1 MEETCEYLSVLNP
14 EQLEA
19 VCHTGSPL
27 LILAG
32 AGSGKTRVITTK
44 IAWLIAEQE
53 VRPESILAV
62 TFTNKAAREMAGR
75 ARTLDER
82 TARSV
87 IRTFHSFGAWMLRR
101 YAEWAELS
109 PNFTIYDDDDSV
121 TLLMKA
127 LPQLNKQEAQRFMR
141 KISRAKDYCLLPDSP
156 QLVMIDPAPE
166 FATIYR
172 TYQQRLRETGNADF
186 GDLIMLPVKLL
197 QEHSAIAQQLHR
209 RFKVILVDE
218 YQDSND
224 AQFRLLRELTGKD
237 TYVCVVGD
245 DDQSIYRFRGA
256 EVQNILTFDRQFPHT
271 KIIRLVRNYRSYEPI
286 LRVAGSIVSRNE
298 GRLGKTLIAARGS
311 GGQKPCLYYLPSQD
325 AEAELCVRLIK
336 KAVRAGGAYSDWAI
350 LYRTNAQ
357 SLNFETAFLHEKI
370 PHKVVGTLKFYEREE
385 IKDALAL
392 LALIANGRDEI
403 AFRRMVNKPTRGI
416 GETTQ
421 NKLVAYARAV
431 FAGSPAATGI
441 TASAALSA
449 SADLLGAEGAN
460 ARQEPTQ
467 LQDTAARQPE
477 LSHPQNTSAQPPQPE
492 LAQLQDATAQPLR
505 RLQQLDYITALLEA
519 GEKLSISKKAGTA
532 LREFLNTLYALRS
545 LLAEYSAAD
554 DTSSARGTDSEAMNA
569 PVFSNNTARTNTDTD
584 SNLDDTTGTDAD
596 GINGAVLTD
605 TAATTAGITDAAAT
619 AATTDLSALSA
630 KLLPGQGLAA
640 FVLTVIEQSGLGIF
654 HRNQDEVMG
663 TQKTANLQELANTA
677 SLYPCSTAGLT
688 SFLEHIE
695 LDRSLAETDAGA
707 DAVQLI
713 TIHNTKG
720 LEFRNVII
728 TGLENGIF
736 PRNDTIGEDMEEE
749 RRLMYVACTRAQ
761 DSLYITSCAARRMYG
776 KLSFMEPSRFL
787 AEIDEGLVD
796 VAGQPVAGFAAPAD
810 EEAALWK
817 CGQRLFHDDYG
828 YGYIVQSRQSG
839 GELVI
844 TVQFETGAQKR
855 FFPEYQRGQLLRVD

>member
-1 MEETCEYLSVLNP
+1 MEETCGYLSVLNP

-44 IAWLIAEQE
+44 IAWLIAEQD

-62 TFTNKAAREMAGR
+62 TFTNKAAREMAER
-75 ARTLDER
+75 ARALDER
-82 TARSV
+82 AGRSS

-101 YAEWAELS
+101 YAEWAGLS

-127 LPQLNKQEAQRFMR
+127 LPQLNKQEAQRFIR

-156 QLVMIDPAPE
+156 QLTMIDPAPE
-166 FATIYR
+166 FAVIYR
-172 TYQQRLRETGNADF
+172 AYQQRLRETGNADF
-186 GDLIMLPVKLL
+186 GDLIMLPVQLL
-197 QEHSAIAQQLHR
+197 QGHTAIAQQLHR

-218 YQDSND
+218 YQDSNS
-224 AQFRLLRELTGKD
+224 AQFQLLRELTGED

-286 LRVAGSIVSRNE
+286 LRVADSVVSRNE
-298 GRLGKTLIAARGS
+298 GRLGKTLIAARGT

-325 AEAELCVRLIK
+325 AEAELCVQLIK
-336 KAVRAGGAYSDWAI
+336 KAVRAGGSYSDWAI

-357 SLNFETAFLHEKI
+357 SLNFETTFLHEKI

-403 AFRRMVNKPTRGI
+403 AFRRMVNKPARGI

-421 NKLVAYARAV
+421 NKLIAYARAA
-431 FAGSPAATGI
+431 FASLSANTDSSENAGEAAEAGSSEQDSRSAQQEFTQLQEPTALPLRQQTEDTPQQQPQQGADYI
-441 TASAALSA
+441 TV
-449 SADLLGAEGAN
+449 LLGAGA
-460 ARQEPTQ
+460 
-467 LQDTAARQPE
+467 
-477 LSHPQNTSAQPPQPE
+477 
-492 LAQLQDATAQPLR
+492 
-505 RLQQLDYITALLEA
+505 
-519 GEKLSISKKAGTA
+519 KLPIPKKAGTA
-532 LREFLNTLYALRS
+532 LQEFLNTLHSLRS
-545 LLAEYSAAD
+545 LLAEYDSANTAGAAAFDTAVEADAQAD
-554 DTSSARGTDSEAMNA
+554 DLWSDAPIGSTIDTGASEQ
-569 PVFSNNTARTNTDTD
+569 
-584 SNLDDTTGTDAD
+584 
-596 GINGAVLTD
+596 AVTQ
-605 TAATTAGITDAAAT
+605 
-619 AATTDLSALSA
+619 
-630 KLLPGQGLAA
+630 KHGQQGERLAA
-640 FVLTVIEQSGLGIF
+640 FVLAVIEQTGLGVF

-677 SLYPCSTAGLT
+677 SLYPCSAAGLT

-713 TIHNTKG
+713 TMHNTKG

-736 PRNDTIGEDMEEE
+736 PRNDESAEDMEEE

-761 DSLYITSCAARRMYG
+761 DALYMTSCAARRMYG
-776 KLSFMEPSRFL
+776 KLSYMEPSRFL
-787 AEIDEGLVD
+787 AEIDSGLVD
-796 VAGQPVAGFAAPAD
+796 VIEQSIASFASPAD

-828 YGYIVQSRQSG
+828 YGYVVQSRQSG
-839 GELVI
+839 SELVI
-844 TVQFETGAQKR
+844 TVQFENGSQKR
-855 FFPEYQRGQLLRVD
+855 FFPAYQKSQLFRVD

>member
-1 MEETCEYLSVLNP
+1 MGNYLSVLNP

-44 IAWLIAEQE
+44 IAWLIAEQG

-62 TFTNKAAREMAGR
+62 TFTNKAAREMAER
-75 ARTLDER
+75 ARALDER
-82 TARSV
+82 AGRSS

-101 YAEWAELS
+101 YAEWAGLS

-127 LPQLNKQEAQRFMR
+127 LPQLNKQEAQRFIR

-156 QLVMIDPAPE
+156 QLTMIDPAPE
-166 FATIYR
+166 FAIIYR
-172 TYQQRLRETGNADF
+172 AYQQRLRETGNADF
-186 GDLIMLPVKLL
+186 GDLIMLPVQLL
-197 QEHSAIAQQLHR
+197 QGHTAIAQQLHR

-218 YQDSND
+218 YQDSNS
-224 AQFRLLRELTGKD
+224 AQFQLLRELTGED

-286 LRVAGSIVSRNE
+286 LRVADSVVSRNE
-298 GRLGKTLIAARGS
+298 GRLGKTLIAARGT

-325 AEAELCVRLIK
+325 AEAELCVQLIK
-336 KAVRAGGAYSDWAI
+336 KAVRAGGSYSDWAI

-357 SLNFETAFLHEKI
+357 SLNFETTFLHEKI

-403 AFRRMVNKPTRGI
+403 AFRRMVNKPARGI

-421 NKLVAYARAV
+421 NKLVAYARAA
-431 FAGSPAATGI
+431 FAHLSAYTGSSENAGEAAEAGSSEQDSR
-441 TASAALSA
+441 SAQQEFTQL
-449 SADLLGAEGAN
+449 
-460 ARQEPTQ
+460 QEPTA
-467 LQDTAARQPE
+467 L
-477 LSHPQNTSAQPPQPE
+477 
-492 LAQLQDATAQPLR
+492 PLR
-505 RLQQLDYITALLEA
+505 QQTEDTPQQQPQQGADYITVLFGA
-519 GEKLSISKKAGTA
+519 GAKLPIPKKAGTA
-532 LREFLNTLYALRS
+532 LQEFLNTLYSLRS
-545 LLAEYSAAD
+545 LLAEYDSAN
-554 DTSSARGTDSEAMNA
+554 TTDAA
-569 PVFSNNTARTNTDTD
+569 PV
-584 SNLDDTTGTDAD
+584 
-596 GINGAVLTD
+596 D
-605 TAATTAGITDAAAT
+605 TAADIDAQADTVQSDAPIGST
-619 AATTDLSALSA
+619 IDIDASEQAVTQ
-630 KLLPGQGLAA
+630 KHGQQGERLAA
-640 FVLTVIEQSGLGIF
+640 FVLAVIEQTGLGVF

-677 SLYPCSTAGLT
+677 SLYPCSAAGLT

-713 TIHNTKG
+713 TMHNTKG

-736 PRNDTIGEDMEEE
+736 PRNDESAEDMEEE

-761 DSLYITSCAARRMYG
+761 DALYMTSCAARRMYG
-776 KLSFMEPSRFL
+776 KLSYMEPSRFL
-787 AEIDEGLVD
+787 AEIDSGLVD
-796 VAGQPVAGFAAPAD
+796 VIGQSIASFASPAD
-810 EEAALWK
+810 EEASLWK

-828 YGYIVQSRQSG
+828 YGYVVQSRQSG

-844 TVQFETGAQKR
+844 TVQFENGSQKR
-855 FFPEYQRGQLLRVD
+855 FFPEYQKSQLFRVD

>member
-1 MEETCEYLSVLNP
+1 MEETCGYLSVLNP

-44 IAWLIAEQE
+44 IAWLIAEQD

-62 TFTNKAAREMAGR
+62 TFTNKAAREMAER
-75 ARTLDER
+75 ARALDER
-82 TARSV
+82 AGRSS

-101 YAEWAELS
+101 YAEWAGLS

-127 LPQLNKQEAQRFMR
+127 LPQLNKQEAQRFIR

-156 QLVMIDPAPE
+156 QLTMIDPAPE
-166 FATIYR
+166 FAVIYR
-172 TYQQRLRETGNADF
+172 AYQQRLRETGNADF
-186 GDLIMLPVKLL
+186 GDLIMLPVQLL
-197 QEHSAIAQQLHR
+197 QGHTAIAQQLHR

-218 YQDSND
+218 YQDSNS
-224 AQFRLLRELTGKD
+224 AQFQLLRELTGED

-286 LRVAGSIVSRNE
+286 LRVADSVVSRNE
-298 GRLGKTLIAARGS
+298 GRLGKTLIAARGT

-325 AEAELCVRLIK
+325 AEAELCVQLIK

-357 SLNFETAFLHEKI
+357 SLNFETTFLHEKI

-403 AFRRMVNKPTRGI
+403 AFRRMVNKPARGI

-421 NKLVAYARAV
+421 NKLIAYARAA
-431 FAGSPAATGI
+431 FASLSANTDSSENAGEAAEAGSSAFDTSSEQDSRSAQQEFTQLQEPTALPLRQQTEDTPQQQPQQGADYI
-441 TASAALSA
+441 TV
-449 SADLLGAEGAN
+449 LLGAGA
-460 ARQEPTQ
+460 
-467 LQDTAARQPE
+467 
-477 LSHPQNTSAQPPQPE
+477 
-492 LAQLQDATAQPLR
+492 
-505 RLQQLDYITALLEA
+505 
-519 GEKLSISKKAGTA
+519 KLPIPKKAGTA
-532 LREFLNTLYALRS
+532 LQEFLNTLYSLRS
-545 LLAEYSAAD
+545 LLAEYDSANTAGAAAFDTAVEADAQAD
-554 DTSSARGTDSEAMNA
+554 DLWSDAPIGSTIDTGASEQ
-569 PVFSNNTARTNTDTD
+569 
-584 SNLDDTTGTDAD
+584 
-596 GINGAVLTD
+596 AVTQ
-605 TAATTAGITDAAAT
+605 
-619 AATTDLSALSA
+619 
-630 KLLPGQGLAA
+630 KHGQQGERLAA
-640 FVLTVIEQSGLGIF
+640 FVLAVIEQTGLGVF

-677 SLYPCSTAGLT
+677 SLYPCSAAGLT

-713 TIHNTKG
+713 TMHNTKG

-736 PRNDTIGEDMEEE
+736 PRNDESAEDMEEE

-761 DSLYITSCAARRMYG
+761 NALYMTSCAARRMYG
-776 KLSFMEPSRFL
+776 KLSYMEPSRFL
-787 AEIDEGLVD
+787 AEIDSGLVD
-796 VAGQPVAGFAAPAD
+796 VIGQSIASFASPAD

-828 YGYIVQSRQSG
+828 YGYVVQSRQSG

-844 TVQFETGAQKR
+844 TVQFENGSQKR
-855 FFPEYQRGQLLRVD
+855 FFPVYQKSQLFRVD

>member
-1 MEETCEYLSVLNP
+1 MKETRTYLSVLNP

-44 IAWLIAEQE
+44 IAWLIAEQG

-62 TFTNKAAREMAGR
+62 TFTNKAAREMAER
-75 ARTLDER
+75 AQALDER
-82 TARSV
+82 AGRSS

-101 YAEWAELS
+101 YAEWAGLS

-141 KISRAKDYCLLPDSP
+141 KISRAKDYCLLPDNP
-156 QLVMIDPAPE
+156 QLAAIDPAPE
-166 FATIYR
+166 FAVIYR

-186 GDLIMLPVKLL
+186 GDLIMLPVQLL
-197 QEHSAIAQQLHR
+197 QEHTAITQQLHR

-218 YQDSND
+218 YQDSNS
-224 AQFRLLRELTGKD
+224 AQFQLLRELTGED

-286 LRVAGSIVSRNE
+286 LRVADSVVSRNE
-298 GRLGKTLIAARGS
+298 GRLGKTLIAARGT

-325 AEAELCVRLIK
+325 AEAELCVQLIK
-336 KAVRAGGAYSDWAI
+336 KAVRAGGSYSDWAI

-357 SLNFETAFLHEKI
+357 SLNFETIFLHEKI

-403 AFRRMVNKPTRGI
+403 AFRRMVNKPARGI

-421 NKLVAYARAV
+421 NKLVAYARAA
-431 FAGSPAATGI
+431 FASLSAEAGS
-441 TASAALSA
+441 SAFDTSPEQDSRSAQQEFTQLQEPTALSLRQQTKDTPQQG
-449 SADLLGAEGAN
+449 ADYITVLLGAGA
-460 ARQEPTQ
+460 
-467 LQDTAARQPE
+467 
-477 LSHPQNTSAQPPQPE
+477 
-492 LAQLQDATAQPLR
+492 
-505 RLQQLDYITALLEA
+505 
-519 GEKLSISKKAGTA
+519 KLSISKKAGTA
-532 LREFLNTLYALRS
+532 LQEFLNTLYSLRS
-545 LLAEYSAAD
+545 LLAEYDSA
-554 DTSSARGTDSEAMNA
+554 
-569 PVFSNNTARTNTDTD
+569 NTDTVF
-584 SNLDDTTGTDAD
+584 DTAD
-596 GINGAVLTD
+596 TISAAAVD
-605 TAATTAGITDAAAT
+605 TAADINAQANALRADASTGSTIDTGASEQAVT
-619 AATTDLSALSA
+619 Q
-630 KLLPGQGLAA
+630 KHGQQGERLAA
-640 FVLTVIEQSGLGIF
+640 FVLAVIEQTGLGVF

-677 SLYPCSTAGLT
+677 SLYPCSAAGLT

-713 TIHNTKG
+713 TMHNTKG

-736 PRNDTIGEDMEEE
+736 PRNDESAEDMEEE

-761 DSLYITSCAARRMYG
+761 DALYMTSCSARRMYG
-776 KLSFMEPSRFL
+776 KLSYMEPSRFL
-787 AEIDEGLVD
+787 AEIDEDLID
-796 VAGQPVAGFAAPAD
+796 VAGQPVGGFAAPVD

-828 YGYIVQSRQSG
+828 YGYVVQSRQSG
-839 GELVI
+839 SELVI
-844 TVQFETGAQKR
+844 TVQFESGSQKR
-855 FFPEYQRGQLLRVD
+855 FFPEYQKSQLFRVD

>member
-1 MEETCEYLSVLNP
+1 MGNYLSVLNP

-44 IAWLIAEQE
+44 IAWLIAEQD

-62 TFTNKAAREMAGR
+62 TFTNKAAREMAER
-75 ARTLDER
+75 ARALDER
-82 TARSV
+82 AGRSS

-101 YAEWAELS
+101 YAEWAGLS

-127 LPQLNKQEAQRFMR
+127 LPQLNKQEAQRFIR

-156 QLVMIDPAPE
+156 QLTMIDPAPE
-166 FATIYR
+166 FAVIYR
-172 TYQQRLRETGNADF
+172 AYQQRLRETGNADF
-186 GDLIMLPVKLL
+186 GDLIMLPVQLL
-197 QEHSAIAQQLHR
+197 QEHTAIAQQLHR

-218 YQDSND
+218 YQDSNS
-224 AQFRLLRELTGKD
+224 AQFQLLRELTGED

-286 LRVAGSIVSRNE
+286 LRVADSVVSRNE
-298 GRLGKTLIAARGS
+298 GRLGKTLIAARGT

-325 AEAELCVRLIK
+325 AEAELCVQLIK

-357 SLNFETAFLHEKI
+357 SLNFETTFLHEKI

-403 AFRRMVNKPTRGI
+403 AFRRMVNKPARGI

-421 NKLVAYARAV
+421 NKLVAYARAA
-431 FAGSPAATGI
+431 FASLSAHIDSPANAGEAAEAGTSTFGSSPEQYSR
-441 TASAALSA
+441 SAQ
-449 SADLLGAEGAN
+449 
-460 ARQEPTQ
+460 QEFTQ
-467 LQDTAARQPE
+467 LQHNSVHSQQPE
-477 LSHPQNTSAQPPQPE
+477 LS
-492 LAQLQDATAQPLR
+492 QLQEPAALP
-505 RLQQLDYITALLEA
+505 LQQQSEDTPQQQPQQGADYITVLLGA
-519 GEKLSISKKAGTA
+519 GAKLPISKKAGTA
-532 LREFLNTLYALRS
+532 LQEFLNTLHSLRS
-545 LLAEYSAAD
+545 LLAEYDSA
-554 DTSSARGTDSEAMNA
+554 
-569 PVFSNNTARTNTDTD
+569 NTDTVF
-584 SNLDDTTGTDAD
+584 DTAD
-596 GINGAVLTD
+596 TISAASVD
-605 TAATTAGITDAAAT
+605 TAADINAQANALRADASTGSTIDTGAAEQAVT
-619 AATTDLSALSA
+619 Q
-630 KLLPGQGLAA
+630 KHGQQGERLAA
-640 FVLTVIEQSGLGIF
+640 FVLAVIEQTGLGVF

-677 SLYPCSTAGLT
+677 SLYPCSAAGLT

-713 TIHNTKG
+713 TMHNTKG

-736 PRNDTIGEDMEEE
+736 PRNDESAEDMEEE

-761 DSLYITSCAARRMYG
+761 DALYMTSCAARRMYG
-776 KLSFMEPSRFL
+776 KLSYMEPSRFL
-787 AEIDEGLVD
+787 AEIDSGLVD
-796 VAGQPVAGFAAPAD
+796 VIGQSIASFASPAD
-810 EEAALWK
+810 EEASLWK

-828 YGYIVQSRQSG
+828 YGYVVQSRQSG

-844 TVQFETGAQKR
+844 TVQFENGSQKR
-855 FFPEYQRGQLLRVD
+855 FFPVYQKSQLFRVD

>member
-1 MEETCEYLSVLNP
+1 MEETCGYLSVLNP

-44 IAWLIAEQE
+44 IAWLIAEQD

-62 TFTNKAAREMAGR
+62 TFTNKAAREMAER
-75 ARTLDER
+75 ARALDER
-82 TARSV
+82 AGRSS

-101 YAEWAELS
+101 YAKWAGLS

-127 LPQLNKQEAQRFMR
+127 LPQLNKQEAQRFIR
-141 KISRAKDYCLLPDSP
+141 KISRAKDYCLLPDNP
-156 QLVMIDPAPE
+156 QLTMIDPAPE
-166 FATIYR
+166 FAVIYR
-172 TYQQRLRETGNADF
+172 AYQQRLRETGNADF
-186 GDLIMLPVKLL
+186 GDLIMLPVQLL
-197 QEHSAIAQQLHR
+197 QEHTAIAQQLHR

-218 YQDSND
+218 YQDSNS
-224 AQFRLLRELTGKD
+224 AQFQLLRELTGED

-271 KIIRLVRNYRSYEPI
+271 KIIRLVRNYRSYKPI
-286 LRVAGSIVSRNE
+286 LRVADSVVSRNE
-298 GRLGKTLIAARGS
+298 GRLGKTLIAARGT

-325 AEAELCVRLIK
+325 AEAELCVQLIK
-336 KAVRAGGAYSDWAI
+336 KAVRAGGSYSDWAI

-357 SLNFETAFLHEKI
+357 SLNFETTFLHEKI

-403 AFRRMVNKPTRGI
+403 AFRRMVNKPARGI

-421 NKLVAYARAV
+421 NKLVAYARAA
-431 FAGSPAATGI
+431 FASLSAEAGS
-441 TASAALSA
+441 SAFDTSPEQDSRSA
-449 SADLLGAEGAN
+449 QQEFTQL
-460 ARQEPTQ
+460 QEPTA
-467 LQDTAARQPE
+467 L
-477 LSHPQNTSAQPPQPE
+477 
-492 LAQLQDATAQPLR
+492 PLR
-505 RLQQLDYITALLEA
+505 QQTEDTPQQQPQQGADYITVLLDA
-519 GEKLSISKKAGTA
+519 GAKLPISKKAGTA
-532 LREFLNTLYALRS
+532 LQEFLNTLHSLRS
-545 LLAEYSAAD
+545 LLAEYDSA
-554 DTSSARGTDSEAMNA
+554 N
-569 PVFSNNTARTNTDTD
+569 
-584 SNLDDTTGTDAD
+584 TTGTA
-596 GINGAVLTD
+596 AVD
-605 TAATTAGITDAAAT
+605 TAADIDAQADTVQSDTPIGSTIDTGASAQAVTQKHGQQGERLAT
-619 AATTDLSALSA
+619 
-630 KLLPGQGLAA
+630 
-640 FVLTVIEQSGLGIF
+640 FVLAVIEQTGLGVF

-677 SLYPCSTAGLT
+677 SLYPCSAAGLT

-713 TIHNTKG
+713 TMHNTKG

-736 PRNDTIGEDMEEE
+736 PRNDESAEDMEEE

-761 DSLYITSCAARRMYG
+761 DALYMTSCAARRMYG
-776 KLSFMEPSRFL
+776 KLSYMEPSRFL
-787 AEIDEGLVD
+787 TEIDSGLVD
-796 VAGQPVAGFAAPAD
+796 VIGQSIASFASPAD

-828 YGYIVQSRQSG
+828 YGYVVQSRQSG

-844 TVQFETGAQKR
+844 TVQFENGSQKR
-855 FFPEYQRGQLLRVD
+855 FFPVYQKSQLFRVD

>member
-1 MEETCEYLSVLNP
+1 MKETRTYLSVLNP

-44 IAWLIAEQE
+44 IAWLIAEQG

-62 TFTNKAAREMAGR
+62 TFTNKAAREMAER
-75 ARTLDER
+75 AQALDER
-82 TARSV
+82 AGRSS

-101 YAEWAELS
+101 YAEWAGLS

-141 KISRAKDYCLLPDSP
+141 KISRAKDYCLLPDNP
-156 QLVMIDPAPE
+156 QLAAIDPAPE
-166 FATIYR
+166 FAVIYR

-186 GDLIMLPVKLL
+186 GDLIMLPVQLL
-197 QEHSAIAQQLHR
+197 QEHTAITQQLHR

-218 YQDSND
+218 YQDSNS
-224 AQFRLLRELTGKD
+224 AQFQLLRELTGED

-286 LRVAGSIVSRNE
+286 LQVAGSIVSRNE
-298 GRLGKTLIAARGS
+298 GRLGKTLIAARGT

-325 AEAELCVRLIK
+325 AEAELCVQLIK
-336 KAVRAGGAYSDWAI
+336 KAVQEGGSYSDWAI

-357 SLNFETAFLHEKI
+357 SLNFETIFLHEKI

-403 AFRRMVNKPTRGI
+403 AFRRMVNKPARGI

-421 NKLVAYARAV
+421 NKLVAYARSV
-431 FAGSPAATGI
+431 FAS
-441 TASAALSA
+441 LSA
-449 SADLLGAEGAN
+449 KAGSSAFDSSPEQDSRSAQQEFTQLQEPTALPLRQQTKDTPQQGADYITVLLGAGA
-460 ARQEPTQ
+460 
-467 LQDTAARQPE
+467 
-477 LSHPQNTSAQPPQPE
+477 
-492 LAQLQDATAQPLR
+492 
-505 RLQQLDYITALLEA
+505 
-519 GEKLSISKKAGTA
+519 KLSISKKAGTA
-532 LREFLNTLYALRS
+532 LQEFLNTLYSLRS
-545 LLAEYSAAD
+545 LLAEYDSA
-554 DTSSARGTDSEAMNA
+554 
-569 PVFSNNTARTNTDTD
+569 NTDT
-584 SNLDDTTGTDAD
+584 
-596 GINGAVLTD
+596 VFD
-605 TAATTAGITDAAAT
+605 TADTISAAAFDT
-619 AATTDLSALSA
+619 AVEADAQADSLRSDVSTGSTRGSGVPEQAVTQ
-630 KLLPGQGLAA
+630 KHGQQGERLAA
-640 FVLTVIEQSGLGIF
+640 FVLAVIEQTGLGVF

-677 SLYPCSTAGLT
+677 SLYPCSAAGLT

-695 LDRSLAETDAGA
+695 LDRSLAKTDAGA

-713 TIHNTKG
+713 TMHNTKG

-736 PRNDTIGEDMEEE
+736 PRNDESAEDMEEE

-761 DSLYITSCAARRMYG
+761 DALYMTSCSARRMYG
-776 KLSFMEPSRFL
+776 KLSYMEPSCFL
-787 AEIDEGLVD
+787 AEIDEDLID
-796 VAGQPVAGFAAPAD
+796 VAGQPVGGFAAPVD

-828 YGYIVQSRQSG
+828 YGYVVQSRQSG
-839 GELVI
+839 SELVI
-844 TVQFETGAQKR
+844 TVQFESGSQKR
-855 FFPEYQRGQLLRVD
+855 FFPEYQKSQLFRVD

>member
-1 MEETCEYLSVLNP
+1 MGNYLSILNP

-44 IAWLIAEQE
+44 IAWLIAEQD

-62 TFTNKAAREMAGR
+62 TFTNKAAREMAER
-75 ARTLDER
+75 ARALDER
-82 TARSV
+82 AGRSS

-101 YAEWAELS
+101 YAEWAGLP

-127 LPQLNKQEAQRFMR
+127 LPQLNKQEAQRFIR

-156 QLVMIDPAPE
+156 QLTMIDPAPE
-166 FATIYR
+166 FAVIYR
-172 TYQQRLRETGNADF
+172 AYQQRLRETGNADF
-186 GDLIMLPVKLL
+186 GDLIMLPVQLL
-197 QEHSAIAQQLHR
+197 QGHTAIAQQLHR

-218 YQDSND
+218 YQDSNS
-224 AQFRLLRELTGKD
+224 AQFQLLRELTGED

-286 LRVAGSIVSRNE
+286 LRVADSVVSRNE
-298 GRLGKTLIAARGS
+298 GRLGKTLIAARGT

-325 AEAELCVRLIK
+325 AEAELCVQLIK
-336 KAVRAGGAYSDWAI
+336 KAVRAGGSYSDWAI

-357 SLNFETAFLHEKI
+357 SLNFETTFLHEKI

-403 AFRRMVNKPTRGI
+403 AFRRMVNKPARGI
-416 GETTQ
+416 GDTTQ
-421 NKLVAYARAV
+421 NKLIAYARAA
-431 FAGSPAATGI
+431 FASLSANTDSSENAGEAAEAGSSEQDSRSAQQEFTQLQGPTALPLRQQTEDTPQQQPQQGADYI
-441 TASAALSA
+441 TV
-449 SADLLGAEGAN
+449 LLGAGA
-460 ARQEPTQ
+460 
-467 LQDTAARQPE
+467 
-477 LSHPQNTSAQPPQPE
+477 
-492 LAQLQDATAQPLR
+492 
-505 RLQQLDYITALLEA
+505 
-519 GEKLSISKKAGTA
+519 KLPIPKKAGTA
-532 LREFLNTLYALRS
+532 LQEFLNTLYSLRS
-545 LLAEYSAAD
+545 LLAEYDSANTAGAAAFDTAVEADAQAD
-554 DTSSARGTDSEAMNA
+554 DLRSDA
-569 PVFSNNTARTNTDTD
+569 PIGSTIDT
-584 SNLDDTTGTDAD
+584 
-596 GINGAVLTD
+596 GASDQAVTQ
-605 TAATTAGITDAAAT
+605 
-619 AATTDLSALSA
+619 
-630 KLLPGQGLAA
+630 KHGQQGERLAA
-640 FVLTVIEQSGLGIF
+640 FVLAVIEQTGLGVF

-677 SLYPCSTAGLT
+677 SLYPCSAAGLT

-713 TIHNTKG
+713 TMHNTKG

-736 PRNDTIGEDMEEE
+736 PRNDESAEDMEEE

-761 DSLYITSCAARRMYG
+761 DALYMTSCAARRMYG
-776 KLSFMEPSRFL
+776 KLSYMEPSRFL
-787 AEIDEGLVD
+787 AEIDSGLVD
-796 VAGQPVAGFAAPAD
+796 VIGQSIANFASPAD

-828 YGYIVQSRQSG
+828 YGYVVQSRQSG
-839 GELVI
+839 SELVI
-844 TVQFETGAQKR
+844 TVQFENGSQKR
-855 FFPEYQRGQLLRVD
+855 FFPVYQRAQLFRVD

>member
-1 MEETCEYLSVLNP
+1 MEETCGYLSVLNP

-44 IAWLIAEQE
+44 IAWLIAKQD

-62 TFTNKAAREMAGR
+62 TFTNKAAREMAER
-75 ARTLDER
+75 ARALDER
-82 TARSV
+82 AGRSS

-101 YAEWAELS
+101 YAEWAGLS

-127 LPQLNKQEAQRFMR
+127 LPQLNKQEAQRFIR

-156 QLVMIDPAPE
+156 QLTMIDPAPE
-166 FATIYR
+166 FAVIYR

-186 GDLIMLPVKLL
+186 GDLIMLPVQLL
-197 QEHSAIAQQLHR
+197 QEHTAIAQQLHR

-218 YQDSND
+218 YQDSNS
-224 AQFRLLRELTGKD
+224 AQFQLLRELTGED

-286 LRVAGSIVSRNE
+286 LRVADSVVSRNE
-298 GRLGKTLIAARGS
+298 GRLGKTLIAARGT
-311 GGQKPCLYYLPSQD
+311 GGQQPCLYYLPSQD
-325 AEAELCVRLIK
+325 AEAELCVQLIK
-336 KAVRAGGAYSDWAI
+336 KAVRAGGSYSDWAI

-357 SLNFETAFLHEKI
+357 SLNFETTFLHEKI

-403 AFRRMVNKPTRGI
+403 AFRRMVNKPARGI

-421 NKLVAYARAV
+421 NKLVAYARAA
-431 FAGSPAATGI
+431 FASLSAEAGS
-441 TASAALSA
+441 SAFDTSPEQDSGSA
-449 SADLLGAEGAN
+449 Q
-460 ARQEPTQ
+460 QEFTQ
-467 LQDTAARQPE
+467 LQNNSTQS
-477 LSHPQNTSAQPPQPE
+477 LQSE
-492 LAQLQDATAQPLR
+492 LAQLQEPTALPLR
-505 RLQQLDYITALLEA
+505 QQTEDTLQQGADYITVLLDA
-519 GEKLSISKKAGTA
+519 GAKLPISKKAGTA
-532 LREFLNTLYALRS
+532 LQEFLNTLHSLRS
-545 LLAEYSAAD
+545 LLAEYDSA
-554 DTSSARGTDSEAMNA
+554 N
-569 PVFSNNTARTNTDTD
+569 
-584 SNLDDTTGTDAD
+584 TTGTA
-596 GINGAVLTD
+596 AVD
-605 TAATTAGITDAAAT
+605 TAADIDAQADTVQSDTPIGSTIDTGASEQAVT
-619 AATTDLSALSA
+619 Q
-630 KLLPGQGLAA
+630 KHGQQGERLAA
-640 FVLTVIEQSGLGIF
+640 FVLAVIEQTGLGVF

-677 SLYPCSTAGLT
+677 SLYPCSPAGLT

-713 TIHNTKG
+713 TMHNTKG

-736 PRNDTIGEDMEEE
+736 PRNDESAEDMEEE

-761 DSLYITSCAARRMYG
+761 NALYMTSCAARRMYG
-776 KLSFMEPSRFL
+776 KLSYMEPSRFL
-787 AEIDEGLVD
+787 AEIDSGLVD
-796 VAGQPVAGFAAPAD
+796 VIGQSIANFASPAD

-828 YGYIVQSRQSG
+828 YGYVVQSRQSG
-839 GELVI
+839 SELVI
-844 TVQFETGAQKR
+844 TVQFENGSQKR
-855 FFPEYQRGQLLRVD
+855 FFPVYQRAQLFRVD

>member
-1 MEETCEYLSVLNP
+1 
-14 EQLEA
+14 
-19 VCHTGSPL
+19 
-27 LILAG
+27 
-32 AGSGKTRVITTK
+32 
-44 IAWLIAEQE
+44 
-53 VRPESILAV
+53 
-62 TFTNKAAREMAGR
+62 
-75 ARTLDER
+75 
-82 TARSV
+82 
-87 IRTFHSFGAWMLRR
+87 MLRR
-101 YAEWAELS
+101 YAEWAGLS

-127 LPQLNKQEAQRFMR
+127 LPQLNKQEAQRFIR

-156 QLVMIDPAPE
+156 QLTMIDPAPE
-166 FATIYR
+166 FAVIYR
-172 TYQQRLRETGNADF
+172 AYQQRLRETGNADF
-186 GDLIMLPVKLL
+186 GDLIMLPVQLL
-197 QEHSAIAQQLHR
+197 QEHTAIAQQLHR

-218 YQDSND
+218 YQDSNS
-224 AQFRLLRELTGKD
+224 AQFQLLRELTGED

-286 LRVAGSIVSRNE
+286 LQVAGSIVSRNE
-298 GRLGKTLIAARGS
+298 GRLGKTLIAARGT

-325 AEAELCVRLIK
+325 AEAELCVQLIK
-336 KAVRAGGAYSDWAI
+336 KAVRAGGSYSDWAI

-357 SLNFETAFLHEKI
+357 SLNFETTFLHEKI

-403 AFRRMVNKPTRGI
+403 AFRRMVNKPARGI

-421 NKLVAYARAV
+421 NKLIAYARAA
-431 FAGSPAATGI
+431 FAS
-441 TASAALSA
+441 LSA
-449 SADLLGAEGAN
+449 YTDSPENAGEAAEASSLAFGDSPEQDRGSAQQEFTQL
-460 ARQEPTQ
+460 QEPTA
-467 LQDTAARQPE
+467 LP
-477 LSHPQNTSAQPPQPE
+477 
-492 LAQLQDATAQPLR
+492 
-505 RLQQLDYITALLEA
+505 LQQQAEAIPQQGADYITVLFGA
-519 GEKLSISKKAGTA
+519 GAKLPISKKAGTA
-532 LREFLNTLYALRS
+532 LQEFLNTLHSLRS
-545 LLAEYSAAD
+545 LLAEY
-554 DTSSARGTDSEAMNA
+554 DST
-569 PVFSNNTARTNTDTD
+569 NTA
-584 SNLDDTTGTDAD
+584 
-596 GINGAVLTD
+596 GAAAFD
-605 TAATTAGITDAAAT
+605 TAADIDAQADTVQSDAPIGST
-619 AATTDLSALSA
+619 IDTGASEQAVAQ
-630 KLLPGQGLAA
+630 KHGQQGERLAA
-640 FVLTVIEQSGLGIF
+640 FVLAVIEQTGLGVF

-677 SLYPCSTAGLT
+677 SLYPCSAAGLT

-713 TIHNTKG
+713 TMHNTKG

-736 PRNDTIGEDMEEE
+736 PRNDESAEDMEEE

-761 DSLYITSCAARRMYG
+761 DALYMTSCAARRMYG
-776 KLSFMEPSRFL
+776 KLSYMEPSRFL
-787 AEIDEGLVD
+787 AEIDSGLVD
-796 VAGQPVAGFAAPAD
+796 VIGQSIANFASPAD

-828 YGYIVQSRQSG
+828 YGYVVQSRQSG

-844 TVQFETGAQKR
+844 TVQFENGSQKR
-855 FFPEYQRGQLLRVD
+855 FFPEYQKSQLFRVD

>member
-1 MEETCEYLSVLNP
+1 MHIVWERLRFMEEMCDYLSVLNP

-44 IAWLIAEQE
+44 IAWLIAEQD

-62 TFTNKAAREMAGR
+62 TFTNKAAREMAER
-75 ARTLDER
+75 ARALDER
-82 TARSV
+82 AGRSS

-101 YAEWAELS
+101 YAKWAGLS

-127 LPQLNKQEAQRFMR
+127 LPQLNKQEAQRFIR

-156 QLVMIDPAPE
+156 QLAAIDPAPE
-166 FATIYR
+166 FAVIYR
-172 TYQQRLRETGNADF
+172 AYQQRLRETGNADF
-186 GDLIMLPVKLL
+186 GDLIMLPVQLL
-197 QEHSAIAQQLHR
+197 QEHTAIAQQLHR

-218 YQDSND
+218 YQDSNS
-224 AQFRLLRELTGKD
+224 AQFQLLRELTGED

-286 LRVAGSIVSRNE
+286 LRVADSVVSRNE
-298 GRLGKTLIAARGS
+298 GRLGKTLIAARGT

-325 AEAELCVRLIK
+325 AEAELCVQLIK

-357 SLNFETAFLHEKI
+357 SLNFETTFLHEKI

-403 AFRRMVNKPTRGI
+403 AFRRMVNKPARGI

-421 NKLVAYARAV
+421 NKLVAYARSA
-431 FAGSPAATGI
+431 FARSSAYTGVLAFGDSPEQDSGNAQQETDYI
-441 TASAALSA
+441 TV
-449 SADLLGAEGAN
+449 LLGAGA
-460 ARQEPTQ
+460 
-467 LQDTAARQPE
+467 
-477 LSHPQNTSAQPPQPE
+477 
-492 LAQLQDATAQPLR
+492 
-505 RLQQLDYITALLEA
+505 
-519 GEKLSISKKAGTA
+519 KLSISKKAGTA
-532 LREFLNTLYALRS
+532 LQEFLNTLHSLRN
-545 LLAEYSAAD
+545 LLAEYDSA
-554 DTSSARGTDSEAMNA
+554 
-569 PVFSNNTARTNTDTD
+569 NTDT
-584 SNLDDTTGTDAD
+584 
-596 GINGAVLTD
+596 VFD
-605 TAATTAGITDAAAT
+605 TADTISAAAFDT
-619 AATTDLSALSA
+619 AVEADAQADDLRADASTGSTIDTGASEQA
-630 KLLPGQGLAA
+630 VTQKHGQQGERLAA
-640 FVLTVIEQSGLGIF
+640 FVLAVIEQTGLSVF

-677 SLYPCSTAGLT
+677 SLYPCSAAGLT

-713 TIHNTKG
+713 TMHNTKG

-736 PRNDTIGEDMEEE
+736 PRNDESAEDVEEE

-761 DSLYITSCAARRMYG
+761 DALYMTSCSARRMYG
-776 KLSFMEPSRFL
+776 KLSYMEPSRFL
-787 AEIDEGLVD
+787 AEIDSGLVD
-796 VAGQPVAGFAAPAD
+796 VIGQSIVSFASPVD

-828 YGYIVQSRQSG
+828 YGYVVQSRQSG
-839 GELVI
+839 GKLVI
-844 TVQFETGAQKR
+844 TVQFETGSQKR
-855 FFPEYQRGQLLRVD
+855 FFPEYQRAQLFRVD

>member
-1 MEETCEYLSVLNP
+1 MEETCNYLSVLNP

-44 IAWLIAEQE
+44 IAWLIAEQG

-62 TFTNKAAREMAGR
+62 TFTNKAAREMAER
-75 ARTLDER
+75 ARALDER
-82 TARSV
+82 AGRSS

-101 YAEWAELS
+101 YAEWAGLS

-121 TLLMKA
+121 MLLMKA
-127 LPQLNKQEAQRFMR
+127 LPQLNKQEAQRFIR

-156 QLVMIDPAPE
+156 QLTMIDPAPE
-166 FATIYR
+166 FAVIYR
-172 TYQQRLRETGNADF
+172 AYQQRLRETGNADF
-186 GDLIMLPVKLL
+186 GDLIMLPVQLL
-197 QEHSAIAQQLHR
+197 QEHTAIAQQLHR

-218 YQDSND
+218 YQDSNS
-224 AQFRLLRELTGKD
+224 AQFQLLRELTGED

-286 LRVAGSIVSRNE
+286 LRVADSVVSRNE
-298 GRLGKTLIAARGS
+298 GRLGKTLIAARGT

-325 AEAELCVRLIK
+325 AEAELCVQLVK
-336 KAVRAGGAYSDWAI
+336 KAVRAGGSYSDWAI

-357 SLNFETAFLHEKI
+357 SLNFETIFLHEKI

-403 AFRRMVNKPTRGI
+403 AFRRMVNKPARGI

-421 NKLVAYARAV
+421 NKLVAYARSAFAHSSVYTGESTNAKEAV
-431 FAGSPAATGI
+431 NTEPPAYTGVLAFGDSP
-441 TASAALSA
+441 
-449 SADLLGAEGAN
+449 E
-460 ARQEPTQ
+460 
-467 LQDTAARQPE
+467 QDRG
-477 LSHPQNTSAQPPQPE
+477 SAQQG
-492 LAQLQDATAQPLR
+492 A
-505 RLQQLDYITALLEA
+505 DYITVLLTDA
-519 GEKLSISKKAGTA
+519 AKLSLTKKAGAA
-532 LREFLNTLYALRS
+532 LREFLNTLHSLRS
-545 LLAEYSAAD
+545 LLAEYDSANTAGAAAFDTAVDIDAQAD
-554 DTSSARGTDSEAMNA
+554 DLRSDAPIGSTIDTGASEQ
-569 PVFSNNTARTNTDTD
+569 
-584 SNLDDTTGTDAD
+584 
-596 GINGAVLTD
+596 AVTQ
-605 TAATTAGITDAAAT
+605 
-619 AATTDLSALSA
+619 
-630 KLLPGQGLAA
+630 KHEQQEQGERLAA
-640 FVLTVIEQSGLGIF
+640 FVLAVIEQTGLGVF

-677 SLYPCSTAGLT
+677 SLYPCSAAGLT

-713 TIHNTKG
+713 TMHNTKG

-736 PRNDTIGEDMEEE
+736 PRNDESAEDMEEE

-761 DSLYITSCAARRMYG
+761 DALYMTSCAARRMYG
-776 KLSFMEPSRFL
+776 KLSYMEPSHFL
-787 AEIDEGLVD
+787 AEIDSGLVD
-796 VAGQPVAGFAAPAD
+796 VIGQSIASFASPAD

-828 YGYIVQSRQSG
+828 YGYVVQSRQSG

-844 TVQFETGAQKR
+844 TVQFENGSQKR
-855 FFPEYQRGQLLRVD
+855 FFPAYQKGQLFRVD

>member
-1 MEETCEYLSVLNP
+1 MMEEMSNYLSVLNP

-44 IAWLIAEQE
+44 IAWLIAEQG

-62 TFTNKAAREMAGR
+62 TFTNKAAREMAER
-75 ARTLDER
+75 AQALDER
-82 TARSV
+82 AGRSS

-101 YAEWAELS
+101 YAEWAGLS

-127 LPQLNKQEAQRFMR
+127 LPQLNKQEAQRFIR

-156 QLVMIDPAPE
+156 QLAAIDPAPE
-166 FATIYR
+166 FAVIYR
-172 TYQQRLRETGNADF
+172 AYQQRLRETGNADF
-186 GDLIMLPVKLL
+186 GDLIMLPVQLL
-197 QEHSAIAQQLHR
+197 QEHTAIAQQLHR

-218 YQDSND
+218 YQDSNS
-224 AQFRLLRELTGKD
+224 AQFQLLRELTGED

-286 LRVAGSIVSRNE
+286 LQVAGSIVSRNE
-298 GRLGKTLIAARGS
+298 GRLGKTLIAARGT

-325 AEAELCVRLIK
+325 AEAELCVQLIK
-336 KAVRAGGAYSDWAI
+336 KAVRAGGSYSDWAI

-357 SLNFETAFLHEKI
+357 SLNFETIFLHEKI

-403 AFRRMVNKPTRGI
+403 AFRRMVNKPARGI

-421 NKLVAYARAV
+421 NKLVAYARSA
-431 FAGSPAATGI
+431 FARSSAYTGVLAFGDSPEQDSGNAQQGTDYI
-441 TASAALSA
+441 TV
-449 SADLLGAEGAN
+449 LLGAGA
-460 ARQEPTQ
+460 
-467 LQDTAARQPE
+467 
-477 LSHPQNTSAQPPQPE
+477 
-492 LAQLQDATAQPLR
+492 
-505 RLQQLDYITALLEA
+505 
-519 GEKLSISKKAGTA
+519 KLSISKKAGTA
-532 LREFLNTLYALRS
+532 LQEFLNTLHSLRN
-545 LLAEYSAAD
+545 LLAEYDSAN
-554 DTSSARGTDSEAMNA
+554 TTDAA
-569 PVFSNNTARTNTDTD
+569 PV
-584 SNLDDTTGTDAD
+584 
-596 GINGAVLTD
+596 D
-605 TAATTAGITDAAAT
+605 TAADIDAQADTMQFDVSTGSTIDTGASEQAVT
-619 AATTDLSALSA
+619 Q
-630 KLLPGQGLAA
+630 KHGQQGERLAA
-640 FVLTVIEQSGLGIF
+640 FVLAVIEQTGLGVF

-677 SLYPCSTAGLT
+677 SLYPCSAAGLT

-713 TIHNTKG
+713 TMHNTKG

-736 PRNDTIGEDMEEE
+736 PRNDESVEDVEEE

-761 DSLYITSCAARRMYG
+761 DALYMTSCSARRMYG
-776 KLSFMEPSRFL
+776 KLSYMEPSCFL
-787 AEIDEGLVD
+787 AEIDSGLVD
-796 VAGQPVAGFAAPAD
+796 VIGQSIASFASPVD

-828 YGYIVQSRQSG
+828 YGYVVQSRQSG
-839 GELVI
+839 GKLVI
-844 TVQFETGAQKR
+844 TVQFENGSQKR
-855 FFPEYQRGQLLRVD
+855 FFPEYQKSQLFRVD

>member
-1 MEETCEYLSVLNP
+1 MEETCGYLSVLNP

-44 IAWLIAEQE
+44 IAWLIAEQG

-62 TFTNKAAREMAGR
+62 TFTNKAAREMAER
-75 ARTLDER
+75 ARALDER
-82 TARSV
+82 AGRSS

-101 YAEWAELS
+101 YAEWAGLS

-127 LPQLNKQEAQRFMR
+127 LPQLNKQEAQRFIR

-156 QLVMIDPAPE
+156 QLTMIDPAPE
-166 FATIYR
+166 FAVIYR
-172 TYQQRLRETGNADF
+172 AYQQRLRETGNADF
-186 GDLIMLPVKLL
+186 GDLIMLPVQLL
-197 QEHSAIAQQLHR
+197 QEHTAIAQQLHR

-218 YQDSND
+218 YQDSNS
-224 AQFRLLRELTGKD
+224 AQFQLLRELTGED

-286 LRVAGSIVSRNE
+286 LRVADSVVSRNE
-298 GRLGKTLIAARGS
+298 GRLGKTLIAARGT
-311 GGQKPCLYYLPSQD
+311 GGQKPSLYYLPSQD
-325 AEAELCVRLIK
+325 AEAELCVQLIK
-336 KAVRAGGAYSDWAI
+336 KAVRAGGSYSDWAI

-357 SLNFETAFLHEKI
+357 SLHVVTTFLHEKI

-403 AFRRMVNKPTRGI
+403 AFRRMVNKPARGI

-421 NKLVAYARAV
+421 NKLVAYARAA
-431 FAGSPAATGI
+431 FASLSAEAGSSTFDTSPEQDSRSAQQEFTQLQEPTALPLRQQADYI
-441 TASAALSA
+441 TV
-449 SADLLGAEGAN
+449 LLGAGA
-460 ARQEPTQ
+460 
-467 LQDTAARQPE
+467 
-477 LSHPQNTSAQPPQPE
+477 
-492 LAQLQDATAQPLR
+492 
-505 RLQQLDYITALLEA
+505 
-519 GEKLSISKKAGTA
+519 KLPISKKAGTA
-532 LREFLNTLYALRS
+532 LQEFLNTLHSLRS
-545 LLAEYSAAD
+545 LLAEYDSA
-554 DTSSARGTDSEAMNA
+554 
-569 PVFSNNTARTNTDTD
+569 NT
-584 SNLDDTTGTDAD
+584 
-596 GINGAVLTD
+596 
-605 TAATTAGITDAAAT
+605 TDAAPVDTAT
-619 AATTDLSALSA
+619 DIDAQADTVQSDVPIGSTIDTGASEQAVTQ
-630 KLLPGQGLAA
+630 KHGQQGERLAA
-640 FVLTVIEQSGLGIF
+640 FVLAVIEQTGLGVF

-677 SLYPCSTAGLT
+677 SLYPCSAAGLT

-713 TIHNTKG
+713 TMHNTKG

-736 PRNDTIGEDMEEE
+736 PRNDESAEDMEEE

-761 DSLYITSCAARRMYG
+761 DALYMTSCAARRMYG
-776 KLSFMEPSRFL
+776 KLSYMEPSRFL
-787 AEIDEGLVD
+787 AEIDSGLVD
-796 VAGQPVAGFAAPAD
+796 VIGQSIASFASPAD
-810 EEAALWK
+810 EEASLWK

-828 YGYIVQSRQSG
+828 YGYVVQSRQSG

-844 TVQFETGAQKR
+844 TVQFENGSQKR
-855 FFPEYQRGQLLRVD
+855 FFPVYQKSQLFRVD

>member
-1 MEETCEYLSVLNP
+1 MEEICDYLSVLNP

-44 IAWLIAEQE
+44 IAWLIAEQS
-53 VRPESILAV
+53 VHPESILAV
-62 TFTNKAAREMAGR
+62 TFTNKAAREMAER
-75 ARTLDER
+75 ARALDER
-82 TARSV
+82 AGRSS

-101 YAEWAELS
+101 YAEWAGLS

-127 LPQLNKQEAQRFMR
+127 LPQLNKQEAQRFIR

-156 QLVMIDPAPE
+156 QLAAIDPAPE
-166 FATIYR
+166 FVVIYR
-172 TYQQRLRETGNADF
+172 AYQQRLRETGNADF
-186 GDLIMLPVKLL
+186 GDLIMLPVQLL
-197 QEHSAIAQQLHR
+197 QEHTAIAQQLHR

-218 YQDSND
+218 YQDSNS
-224 AQFRLLRELTGKD
+224 AQFQLLRELTGED

-286 LRVAGSIVSRNE
+286 LRVADSVVSRNE
-298 GRLGKTLIAARGS
+298 GRLGKTLIAARGT

-325 AEAELCVRLIK
+325 AEAELCVQLIK
-336 KAVRAGGAYSDWAI
+336 KAVRAGGSYSDWAI

-357 SLNFETAFLHEKI
+357 SLNFETTFLHEKI

-403 AFRRMVNKPTRGI
+403 AFRRMVNKPARGI

-421 NKLVAYARAV
+421 NKLVAYARSA
-431 FAGSPAATGI
+431 FARSSAYTGVLAFGDSPEQDSGNAQQGTDYI
-441 TASAALSA
+441 TV
-449 SADLLGAEGAN
+449 LLGAGA
-460 ARQEPTQ
+460 
-467 LQDTAARQPE
+467 
-477 LSHPQNTSAQPPQPE
+477 
-492 LAQLQDATAQPLR
+492 
-505 RLQQLDYITALLEA
+505 
-519 GEKLSISKKAGTA
+519 KLSISKKAGTA
-532 LREFLNTLYALRS
+532 LQEFLNTLHSLRN
-545 LLAEYSAAD
+545 LLAEYDSA
-554 DTSSARGTDSEAMNA
+554 
-569 PVFSNNTARTNTDTD
+569 NT
-584 SNLDDTTGTDAD
+584 TDA
-596 GINGAVLTD
+596 VPVD
-605 TAATTAGITDAAAT
+605 TAADIDAQADTMQFDVSTGSTIDTGASEQAVT
-619 AATTDLSALSA
+619 Q
-630 KLLPGQGLAA
+630 KHGQQGERLAA
-640 FVLTVIEQSGLGIF
+640 FVLAVIEQTGLGVF

-677 SLYPCSTAGLT
+677 SLYPCSAAGLT

-713 TIHNTKG
+713 TMHNTKG

-736 PRNDTIGEDMEEE
+736 PRNDESAEDVEEE

-761 DSLYITSCAARRMYG
+761 DALYMTSCSARRMYG
-776 KLSFMEPSRFL
+776 KLSYMEPSRFL
-787 AEIDEGLVD
+787 AEIDSGLVD
-796 VAGQPVAGFAAPAD
+796 VIGQSIVSFASPVD

-828 YGYIVQSRQSG
+828 YGYVVQSRQSG
-839 GELVI
+839 GKLVI
-844 TVQFETGAQKR
+844 TVQFENGSQKR
-855 FFPEYQRGQLLRVD
+855 FFPEYQKSQLFRVD

>member
-1 MEETCEYLSVLNP
+1 MEETCNYLSVLNP

-44 IAWLIAEQE
+44 IAWLIAEQS
-53 VRPESILAV
+53 VLPESILAV
-62 TFTNKAAREMAGR
+62 TFTNKAAREMAER
-75 ARTLDER
+75 ARALDER
-82 TARSV
+82 ASRSS

-101 YAEWAELS
+101 YAEWAGLS

-127 LPQLNKQEAQRFMR
+127 LPQLNKQEAQRFIR

-156 QLVMIDPAPE
+156 QLTMIDPAPE
-166 FATIYR
+166 FAVIYR
-172 TYQQRLRETGNADF
+172 AYQQRLRETGNADF
-186 GDLIMLPVKLL
+186 GDLIMLPVQLL
-197 QEHSAIAQQLHR
+197 QEHTAIAQQLHR

-218 YQDSND
+218 YQDSNS
-224 AQFRLLRELTGKD
+224 AQFQLLRELTGED

-286 LRVAGSIVSRNE
+286 LRVADSVVSRNE
-298 GRLGKTLIAARGS
+298 GRLGKTLIAARGT

-325 AEAELCVRLIK
+325 AEAELCVQLIK
-336 KAVRAGGAYSDWAI
+336 KAVRAGGSYSDWAI

-357 SLNFETAFLHEKI
+357 SLNFETTFLHEKI

-403 AFRRMVNKPTRGI
+403 AFRRMVNKPARGI

-421 NKLVAYARAV
+421 NKLVAYARAA
-431 FAGSPAATGI
+431 FASLSAYTGSPANAGEAAEAGTSTFGSSPEQDRGSAQQEFTQLQEPTALPSRQQTEDTPQQQPQQGADYI
-441 TASAALSA
+441 TV
-449 SADLLGAEGAN
+449 LLGAGA
-460 ARQEPTQ
+460 
-467 LQDTAARQPE
+467 
-477 LSHPQNTSAQPPQPE
+477 
-492 LAQLQDATAQPLR
+492 
-505 RLQQLDYITALLEA
+505 
-519 GEKLSISKKAGTA
+519 KLPISKKAGTA
-532 LREFLNTLYALRS
+532 LQEFLNTLHSLRS
-545 LLAEYSAAD
+545 LLAEYDSA
-554 DTSSARGTDSEAMNA
+554 
-569 PVFSNNTARTNTDTD
+569 NTDT
-584 SNLDDTTGTDAD
+584 
-596 GINGAVLTD
+596 VFD
-605 TAATTAGITDAAAT
+605 TADTISAAPVDTATDIDAQADTVQSDTPIGSTIDTGASEQAVT
-619 AATTDLSALSA
+619 Q
-630 KLLPGQGLAA
+630 KHGQQGERLAA
-640 FVLTVIEQSGLGIF
+640 FVLAVIEQTGLGVF

-677 SLYPCSTAGLT
+677 SLYPCSAAGLT

-695 LDRSLAETDAGA
+695 LDRSLAETEAGA

-713 TIHNTKG
+713 TMHNTKG

-736 PRNDTIGEDMEEE
+736 PRNDESAEDMEEE

-761 DSLYITSCAARRMYG
+761 DALYMTSCAARRMYG
-776 KLSFMEPSRFL
+776 KLSYMEPSRFL
-787 AEIDEGLVD
+787 AEIDSGLVD
-796 VAGQPVAGFAAPAD
+796 VIGQSIASFASPVD
-810 EEAALWK
+810 EEASLWK

-828 YGYIVQSRQSG
+828 YGYVVQSRQSG

-844 TVQFETGAQKR
+844 TVQFENGSQKR
-855 FFPEYQRGQLLRVD
+855 FFPAYQKSQLFRVD

>member
-1 MEETCEYLSVLNP
+1 MEETCGYLSVLNP

-44 IAWLIAEQE
+44 IAWLIAEQG

-62 TFTNKAAREMAGR
+62 TFTNKAAREMAER
-75 ARTLDER
+75 ARALDER
-82 TARSV
+82 AGRSS

-101 YAEWAELS
+101 YAEWAGLS

-127 LPQLNKQEAQRFMR
+127 LPQLNKQEAQRFIR

-156 QLVMIDPAPE
+156 QLTMIDPAPE
-166 FATIYR
+166 FAVIYR
-172 TYQQRLRETGNADF
+172 AYQQRLRETGNADF
-186 GDLIMLPVKLL
+186 GDLIMLPVQLL
-197 QEHSAIAQQLHR
+197 QEHTAIAQQLHR

-218 YQDSND
+218 YQDSNS
-224 AQFRLLRELTGKD
+224 AQFQLLRELTGED

-286 LRVAGSIVSRNE
+286 LRVADSVVSRNE
-298 GRLGKTLIAARGS
+298 GRLGKTLIAARGT
-311 GGQKPCLYYLPSQD
+311 GGQKPSLYYLPSQD
-325 AEAELCVRLIK
+325 AEAELCVQLIK
-336 KAVRAGGAYSDWAI
+336 KAVRAGGSYSDWAI

-357 SLNFETAFLHEKI
+357 SLNFETTFLHEKI

-403 AFRRMVNKPTRGI
+403 AFRRMVNKPARGI

-421 NKLVAYARAV
+421 NKLVAYARAA
-431 FAGSPAATGI
+431 FASLSAEAGSSTFDTSPEQDSRSAQQEFTQLQEPTALPLRQQADYI
-441 TASAALSA
+441 TV
-449 SADLLGAEGAN
+449 LLGAGA
-460 ARQEPTQ
+460 
-467 LQDTAARQPE
+467 
-477 LSHPQNTSAQPPQPE
+477 
-492 LAQLQDATAQPLR
+492 
-505 RLQQLDYITALLEA
+505 
-519 GEKLSISKKAGTA
+519 KLPISKKAGTA
-532 LREFLNTLYALRS
+532 LQEFLNTLHSLRS
-545 LLAEYSAAD
+545 LLAEYDSA
-554 DTSSARGTDSEAMNA
+554 
-569 PVFSNNTARTNTDTD
+569 NT
-584 SNLDDTTGTDAD
+584 
-596 GINGAVLTD
+596 
-605 TAATTAGITDAAAT
+605 TDAAPVDTAT
-619 AATTDLSALSA
+619 DIDAQADTVQSDVPIGSTIDTGASEQAVTQ
-630 KLLPGQGLAA
+630 KHGQQGERLAA
-640 FVLTVIEQSGLGIF
+640 FVLAVIEQTGLGVF

-677 SLYPCSTAGLT
+677 SLYPCSAAGLT

-713 TIHNTKG
+713 TMHNTKG

-736 PRNDTIGEDMEEE
+736 PRNDESAEDMEEE

-761 DSLYITSCAARRMYG
+761 DALYMTSCAARRMYG
-776 KLSFMEPSRFL
+776 KLSYMEPSRFL
-787 AEIDEGLVD
+787 AEIDSGLVD
-796 VAGQPVAGFAAPAD
+796 VIGQSIASFASPAD
-810 EEAALWK
+810 EEASLWK

-828 YGYIVQSRQSG
+828 YGYVVQSRQSG
-839 GELVI
+839 SELVI
-844 TVQFETGAQKR
+844 TVQFENGSQKR
-855 FFPEYQRGQLLRVD
+855 FFPVYQKSQLFRVD

>member
-1 MEETCEYLSVLNP
+1 MEETCGYLSVLNP

-44 IAWLIAEQE
+44 IAWLIAEQD

-62 TFTNKAAREMAGR
+62 TFTNKAAREMAER
-75 ARTLDER
+75 ARALDER
-82 TARSV
+82 AGRSS

-101 YAEWAELS
+101 YAEWAGLS

-127 LPQLNKQEAQRFMR
+127 LPQLNKQEAQRFIR

-156 QLVMIDPAPE
+156 QLTMIDPAPE
-166 FATIYR
+166 FAVIYR
-172 TYQQRLRETGNADF
+172 AYQQRLRETGNADF
-186 GDLIMLPVKLL
+186 GDLIMLPVQLL
-197 QEHSAIAQQLHR
+197 QGHTAIAQQLHR

-218 YQDSND
+218 YQDSNS
-224 AQFRLLRELTGKD
+224 AQFQLLRELTGED

-286 LRVAGSIVSRNE
+286 LRVADSVVSRNE
-298 GRLGKTLIAARGS
+298 GRLGKTLIAARGT

-325 AEAELCVRLIK
+325 AEAELCVQLIK
-336 KAVRAGGAYSDWAI
+336 KAVRAGGTYSDWAI

-357 SLNFETAFLHEKI
+357 SLNFETTFLHEKI

-403 AFRRMVNKPTRGI
+403 AFRRMVNKPARGI

-421 NKLVAYARAV
+421 NKLIAYARAA
-431 FAGSPAATGI
+431 FASLSANTDSSENAGEAAEAGSSAFDTSSEQDSRSAQQEFTQLQEPTALPLRQQTEDTPQQQPQQGADYI
-441 TASAALSA
+441 TV
-449 SADLLGAEGAN
+449 LLGAGA
-460 ARQEPTQ
+460 
-467 LQDTAARQPE
+467 
-477 LSHPQNTSAQPPQPE
+477 
-492 LAQLQDATAQPLR
+492 
-505 RLQQLDYITALLEA
+505 
-519 GEKLSISKKAGTA
+519 KLPIPKKAGTA
-532 LREFLNTLYALRS
+532 LQEFLNTLYSLRS
-545 LLAEYSAAD
+545 LLAEYDSANTAGAAAFDTAVEADAQAD
-554 DTSSARGTDSEAMNA
+554 DLWSDAPIGSTIDTGASEQ
-569 PVFSNNTARTNTDTD
+569 
-584 SNLDDTTGTDAD
+584 
-596 GINGAVLTD
+596 AVTQ
-605 TAATTAGITDAAAT
+605 
-619 AATTDLSALSA
+619 
-630 KLLPGQGLAA
+630 KHGQQGERLAA
-640 FVLTVIEQSGLGIF
+640 FVLAVIEQTGLGVF

-677 SLYPCSTAGLT
+677 SLYPCSATGLT

-713 TIHNTKG
+713 TMHNTKG

-736 PRNDTIGEDMEEE
+736 PRNDESAEDMEEE

-761 DSLYITSCAARRMYG
+761 DALYMTSCAARRMYG
-776 KLSFMEPSRFL
+776 KLSYMEPSRFL
-787 AEIDEGLVD
+787 AEIDSGLVD
-796 VAGQPVAGFAAPAD
+796 VIGQSIANFASPAD

-817 CGQRLFHDDYG
+817 CGQRIFHDDYG
-828 YGYIVQSRQSG
+828 YGYVVQSRQSG

-844 TVQFETGAQKR
+844 TVQFENGSQKR
-855 FFPEYQRGQLLRVD
+855 FFPVYQKSQLFRVD

>member
-1 MEETCEYLSVLNP
+1 MGNYLSILNP

-44 IAWLIAEQE
+44 IAWLIAEQD

-62 TFTNKAAREMAGR
+62 TFTNKAAREMAER
-75 ARTLDER
+75 ARALDER
-82 TARSV
+82 AGRSS

-101 YAEWAELS
+101 YAEWAGLS

-127 LPQLNKQEAQRFMR
+127 LPQLNKQEAQRFIR

-156 QLVMIDPAPE
+156 QLAAIDPAPE
-166 FATIYR
+166 FAVIYR
-172 TYQQRLRETGNADF
+172 AYQQRLRETGNADF
-186 GDLIMLPVKLL
+186 GDLIMLPVQLL
-197 QEHSAIAQQLHR
+197 QEHTAIAQQLHR

-218 YQDSND
+218 YQDSNS
-224 AQFRLLRELTGKD
+224 AQFQLLRELTGED

-286 LRVAGSIVSRNE
+286 LRVADSVVSRNE
-298 GRLGKTLIAARGS
+298 GRLGKTLIAARGT

-325 AEAELCVRLIK
+325 AEAELCVQLIK

-357 SLNFETAFLHEKI
+357 SLNFETTFLHEKI

-403 AFRRMVNKPTRGI
+403 AFRRMVNKPARGI

-421 NKLVAYARAV
+421 NKLVAYARAA
-431 FAGSPAATGI
+431 FASLSAHIDSPANAGEAAEAGTSTFGSSPEQYSR
-441 TASAALSA
+441 SAQ
-449 SADLLGAEGAN
+449 
-460 ARQEPTQ
+460 QEFTQ
-467 LQDTAARQPE
+467 LQHNSVHSQQPE
-477 LSHPQNTSAQPPQPE
+477 LS
-492 LAQLQDATAQPLR
+492 QLQEPAALP
-505 RLQQLDYITALLEA
+505 LQQQSEDTPQQQPQQGADYITVLLGA
-519 GEKLSISKKAGTA
+519 GAKLPISKKAGTA
-532 LREFLNTLYALRS
+532 LQEFLNTLHSLRS
-545 LLAEYSAAD
+545 LLAEYDSA
-554 DTSSARGTDSEAMNA
+554 
-569 PVFSNNTARTNTDTD
+569 NTDTVF
-584 SNLDDTTGTDAD
+584 DTAD
-596 GINGAVLTD
+596 TISAASVD
-605 TAATTAGITDAAAT
+605 TAADINAQANALRADASTGSTIDTGAAEQAVT
-619 AATTDLSALSA
+619 Q
-630 KLLPGQGLAA
+630 KHGQQGERLAA
-640 FVLTVIEQSGLGIF
+640 FVLAVIEQTGLGVF

-677 SLYPCSTAGLT
+677 SLYPCSAAGLT

-713 TIHNTKG
+713 TMHNTKG

-736 PRNDTIGEDMEEE
+736 PRNDESAEDMEEE

-761 DSLYITSCAARRMYG
+761 DALYMTSCAARRMYG
-776 KLSFMEPSRFL
+776 KLSYMEPSRFL
-787 AEIDEGLVD
+787 AEIDSGLVD
-796 VAGQPVAGFAAPAD
+796 VIGQSIASFASPAD
-810 EEAALWK
+810 EEASLWK

-828 YGYIVQSRQSG
+828 YGYVVQSRQSG

-844 TVQFETGAQKR
+844 TVQFENGSQKR
-855 FFPEYQRGQLLRVD
+855 FFPVYQKSQLFRVD

>member
-1 MEETCEYLSVLNP
+1 MEETCGYLSVLNP

-44 IAWLIAEQE
+44 IAWLIAEQS
-53 VRPESILAV
+53 VLPESILAV
-62 TFTNKAAREMAGR
+62 TFTNKAAREMAER
-75 ARTLDER
+75 ARALDER
-82 TARSV
+82 AGRSS

-101 YAEWAELS
+101 YAEWAGLS

-127 LPQLNKQEAQRFMR
+127 LPQLNKQEAQRFIR

-156 QLVMIDPAPE
+156 QLAAIDPAPE
-166 FATIYR
+166 FAVIYR
-172 TYQQRLRETGNADF
+172 AYQQRLRETGNADF
-186 GDLIMLPVKLL
+186 GDLIMLPVQLL
-197 QEHSAIAQQLHR
+197 QEHTAIAQQLHR

-218 YQDSND
+218 YQDSNS
-224 AQFRLLRELTGKD
+224 AQFQLLRELTGED

-286 LRVAGSIVSRNE
+286 LRVADSVVSRNE
-298 GRLGKTLIAARGS
+298 GRLGKTLIAARGT

-325 AEAELCVRLIK
+325 AEAELCVQLIK

-357 SLNFETAFLHEKI
+357 SLNFETTFLHEKI

-403 AFRRMVNKPTRGI
+403 AFRRMVNKPARGI

-421 NKLVAYARAV
+421 NKLVAYARAA
-431 FAGSPAATGI
+431 FASLSAHIDSPANAGEAAEAGTSTFGSSPEQYSR
-441 TASAALSA
+441 SAQ
-449 SADLLGAEGAN
+449 
-460 ARQEPTQ
+460 QEFTQ
-467 LQDTAARQPE
+467 LQHNSVHSQQPE
-477 LSHPQNTSAQPPQPE
+477 LS
-492 LAQLQDATAQPLR
+492 QLQEPAALP
-505 RLQQLDYITALLEA
+505 LQQQSEDTPQQQPQQGADYITVLLGA
-519 GEKLSISKKAGTA
+519 GAKLPISKKAGTA
-532 LREFLNTLYALRS
+532 LQEFLNTLHSLRS
-545 LLAEYSAAD
+545 LLAEYDSA
-554 DTSSARGTDSEAMNA
+554 
-569 PVFSNNTARTNTDTD
+569 NTDTVF
-584 SNLDDTTGTDAD
+584 DTAD
-596 GINGAVLTD
+596 TISAASVD
-605 TAATTAGITDAAAT
+605 TAADINAQANALRADASTGSTIDTGAAEQAVT
-619 AATTDLSALSA
+619 Q
-630 KLLPGQGLAA
+630 KHGQQGERLAA
-640 FVLTVIEQSGLGIF
+640 FVLAVIEQTGLGVF

-677 SLYPCSTAGLT
+677 SLYPCSAAGLT

-713 TIHNTKG
+713 TMHNTKG

-736 PRNDTIGEDMEEE
+736 PRNDESAEDMEEE

-761 DSLYITSCAARRMYG
+761 DALYMTSCAARRMYG
-776 KLSFMEPSRFL
+776 KLSYMEPSRFL
-787 AEIDEGLVD
+787 AEIDSGLVD
-796 VAGQPVAGFAAPAD
+796 VIGQSIASFASPVD
-810 EEAALWK
+810 EEASLWK

-828 YGYIVQSRQSG
+828 YGYVVQSRQSG

-844 TVQFETGAQKR
+844 TVQFENGSQKR
-855 FFPEYQRGQLLRVD
+855 FFPVYQKSQLFRVD

>member
-1 MEETCEYLSVLNP
+1 MEETCGYLSVLNP

-44 IAWLIAEQE
+44 IAWLIAEQG

-62 TFTNKAAREMAGR
+62 TFTNKAAREMAER
-75 ARTLDER
+75 ARALDER
-82 TARSV
+82 AGRSS

-101 YAEWAELS
+101 YAEWAGLS

-127 LPQLNKQEAQRFMR
+127 LPQLNKQEAQRFIR

-156 QLVMIDPAPE
+156 QLTMIDPAPE
-166 FATIYR
+166 FAVIYR
-172 TYQQRLRETGNADF
+172 AYQQRLRETGNADF
-186 GDLIMLPVKLL
+186 GDLIMLPVQLL
-197 QEHSAIAQQLHR
+197 QGHTAIAQQLHR

-218 YQDSND
+218 YQDSNS
-224 AQFRLLRELTGKD
+224 AQFQLLRELTGED

-286 LRVAGSIVSRNE
+286 LRVADSVVSRNE
-298 GRLGKTLIAARGS
+298 GRLGKTLIAARGT

-325 AEAELCVRLIK
+325 AEAELCVQLIK
-336 KAVRAGGAYSDWAI
+336 KAVRAGGSYSDWAI

-357 SLNFETAFLHEKI
+357 SLNFETTFLHEKI

-403 AFRRMVNKPTRGI
+403 AFRRMVNKPVRGI

-421 NKLVAYARAV
+421 NKLIAYARAA
-431 FAGSPAATGI
+431 FASLSANTDSSENAGEAAEAGSSEQDSRSAQQEFTQLQEPTALPLRQQTEDTPQQQPQQGADYI
-441 TASAALSA
+441 TV
-449 SADLLGAEGAN
+449 LLGAGA
-460 ARQEPTQ
+460 
-467 LQDTAARQPE
+467 
-477 LSHPQNTSAQPPQPE
+477 
-492 LAQLQDATAQPLR
+492 
-505 RLQQLDYITALLEA
+505 
-519 GEKLSISKKAGTA
+519 KLPIPKKAGTA
-532 LREFLNTLYALRS
+532 LQEFLNTLYSLRS
-545 LLAEYSAAD
+545 LLAEYDSANTAGAAAFDTAVEADAQAD
-554 DTSSARGTDSEAMNA
+554 DLWSDAPIGSTIDTGASEQ
-569 PVFSNNTARTNTDTD
+569 
-584 SNLDDTTGTDAD
+584 
-596 GINGAVLTD
+596 AVTQ
-605 TAATTAGITDAAAT
+605 
-619 AATTDLSALSA
+619 
-630 KLLPGQGLAA
+630 KHGQQGERLAA
-640 FVLTVIEQSGLGIF
+640 FVLAVIEQTGLGVF

-677 SLYPCSTAGLT
+677 SLYPCSAAGLT

-713 TIHNTKG
+713 TMHNTKG

-736 PRNDTIGEDMEEE
+736 PRNDESAEDMEEE

-761 DSLYITSCAARRMYG
+761 DALYMTSCAARRMYG
-776 KLSFMEPSRFL
+776 KLSYMEPSRFL
-787 AEIDEGLVD
+787 AEIDSGLVD
-796 VAGQPVAGFAAPAD
+796 VIGQSIANFASPAD

-828 YGYIVQSRQSG
+828 YGYVVQSRQSG
-839 GELVI
+839 SELVI
-844 TVQFETGAQKR
+844 TVQFENGSQKR
-855 FFPEYQRGQLLRVD
+855 FFPAYQKSQLFRVD

>member
-1 MEETCEYLSVLNP
+1 MEKTCGYLSVLNP

-44 IAWLIAEQE
+44 IAWLIAEQG
-53 VRPESILAV
+53 VCPESILAV
-62 TFTNKAAREMAGR
+62 TFTNKAAREMAER
-75 ARTLDER
+75 AQALDER
-82 TARSV
+82 AARSS

-101 YAEWAELS
+101 YAEWAGLS

-127 LPQLNKQEAQRFMR
+127 LPQLNKQEAQRFIR

-156 QLVMIDPAPE
+156 QLTMIDPAPE
-166 FATIYR
+166 FAVIYR
-172 TYQQRLRETGNADF
+172 AYQQRLRETGNADF
-186 GDLIMLPVKLL
+186 GDLIMLPVQLL
-197 QEHSAIAQQLHR
+197 QEHTAIAQQLHR

-218 YQDSND
+218 YQDSNS
-224 AQFRLLRELTGKD
+224 AQFQLLRELTGED

-286 LRVAGSIVSRNE
+286 LRVADSVVSRNE
-298 GRLGKTLIAARGS
+298 GRLGKTLIAARGT
-311 GGQKPCLYYLPSQD
+311 GEQKPCLYYLPSQD
-325 AEAELCVRLIK
+325 AEAELCVQLIK

-357 SLNFETAFLHEKI
+357 SLNFETTFLHEKI

-403 AFRRMVNKPTRGI
+403 AFRRMVNKPARGI

-421 NKLVAYARAV
+421 NKLIAYARAA
-431 FAGSPAATGI
+431 FASLSANTDSSENAGEAAEAGSSAFDTSPEQDSRSAQQEFTQLQEPTALPLRQQTEDTPQQQPQQGADYI
-441 TASAALSA
+441 TV
-449 SADLLGAEGAN
+449 LLGAGA
-460 ARQEPTQ
+460 
-467 LQDTAARQPE
+467 
-477 LSHPQNTSAQPPQPE
+477 
-492 LAQLQDATAQPLR
+492 
-505 RLQQLDYITALLEA
+505 
-519 GEKLSISKKAGTA
+519 KLPIPKKAGTA
-532 LREFLNTLYALRS
+532 LQEFLNTLHSLRS
-545 LLAEYSAAD
+545 LLAEY
-554 DTSSARGTDSEAMNA
+554 DS
-569 PVFSNNTARTNTDTD
+569 TNT
-584 SNLDDTTGTDAD
+584 
-596 GINGAVLTD
+596 TD
-605 TAATTAGITDAAAT
+605 TAAFNTAMEADAQAD
-619 AATTDLSALSA
+619 DLRSDAPIGSTIDTGA
-630 KLLPGQGLAA
+630 SEQAVTQKHGQQGERLAA
-640 FVLTVIEQSGLGIF
+640 FVLAVIEQTGLGVF

-677 SLYPCSTAGLT
+677 SLYPCSAAGLT

-713 TIHNTKG
+713 TMHNTKG

-736 PRNDTIGEDMEEE
+736 PRNDESAEDMEEE

-761 DSLYITSCAARRMYG
+761 DALYMTSCAARRMYG
-776 KLSFMEPSRFL
+776 KLSYMEPSRFL
-787 AEIDEGLVD
+787 AEIDSGLVD
-796 VAGQPVAGFAAPAD
+796 VIGQSIANFASPAD

-817 CGQRLFHDDYG
+817 CGQRIFHDDYG
-828 YGYIVQSRQSG
+828 YGYVVQSRQSG
-839 GELVI
+839 SELVI
-844 TVQFETGAQKR
+844 TVQFENGSQKR
-855 FFPEYQRGQLLRVD
+855 FFPVYQKSQLFRVD

>member
-1 MEETCEYLSVLNP
+1 MEETCGYLSVLNP

-44 IAWLIAEQE
+44 IAWLIAEQD

-62 TFTNKAAREMAGR
+62 TFTNKAAREMAER
-75 ARTLDER
+75 ARALDER
-82 TARSV
+82 AGRSS

-101 YAEWAELS
+101 YAEWAGLS

-127 LPQLNKQEAQRFMR
+127 LPQLNKQEAQRFIR

-156 QLVMIDPAPE
+156 QLTMIDPAPE
-166 FATIYR
+166 FAVIYR
-172 TYQQRLRETGNADF
+172 AYQQRLRETGNADF
-186 GDLIMLPVKLL
+186 GDLIMLPVQLL
-197 QEHSAIAQQLHR
+197 QEHTAIAQQLHR

-218 YQDSND
+218 YQDSNS
-224 AQFRLLRELTGKD
+224 AQFQLLRELTGED

-286 LRVAGSIVSRNE
+286 LRVADSVVSRNE
-298 GRLGKTLIAARGS
+298 GRLGKTLIAARGT

-325 AEAELCVRLIK
+325 AEAELCVQLIK

-357 SLNFETAFLHEKI
+357 SLNFETTFLHEKI

-403 AFRRMVNKPTRGI
+403 AFRRMVNKPARGI

-421 NKLVAYARAV
+421 NKLVAYARAA
-431 FAGSPAATGI
+431 FASLSAHIDSPANAGEAAEAGTSTFGSSPEQYSR
-441 TASAALSA
+441 SAQ
-449 SADLLGAEGAN
+449 
-460 ARQEPTQ
+460 QEFTQ
-467 LQDTAARQPE
+467 LQHNSVHSQQPE
-477 LSHPQNTSAQPPQPE
+477 LS
-492 LAQLQDATAQPLR
+492 QLQEPAALP
-505 RLQQLDYITALLEA
+505 LQQQSEDTPQQQPQQGADYITVLLGA
-519 GEKLSISKKAGTA
+519 GAKLPISKKAGTA
-532 LREFLNTLYALRS
+532 LQEFLNTLHSLRS
-545 LLAEYSAAD
+545 LLAEYDSAN
-554 DTSSARGTDSEAMNA
+554 TTDAA
-569 PVFSNNTARTNTDTD
+569 PV
-584 SNLDDTTGTDAD
+584 
-596 GINGAVLTD
+596 D
-605 TAATTAGITDAAAT
+605 TAADINAQANALRADASTGSTIDTGAAEQAVT
-619 AATTDLSALSA
+619 Q
-630 KLLPGQGLAA
+630 KHGQQGERLAA
-640 FVLTVIEQSGLGIF
+640 FVLAVIEQTGLGVF

-677 SLYPCSTAGLT
+677 SLYPCSAAGLT

-713 TIHNTKG
+713 TMHNTKG

-736 PRNDTIGEDMEEE
+736 PRNDESAEDVEEE

-761 DSLYITSCAARRMYG
+761 DALYMISCSARRMYG
-776 KLSFMEPSRFL
+776 KLSYMEPSRFL
-787 AEIDEGLVD
+787 AEIDSGLVD
-796 VAGQPVAGFAAPAD
+796 VIGQSIASFASPVD

-828 YGYIVQSRQSG
+828 YGYVVQSRQSG

-844 TVQFETGAQKR
+844 TVQFESGSQKR
-855 FFPEYQRGQLLRVD
+855 FFPAYQRAQLFRVD

>member
-1 MEETCEYLSVLNP
+1 MEETCGYLSVLNP

-44 IAWLIAEQE
+44 IAWLIAEQS
-53 VRPESILAV
+53 VLPESILAV
-62 TFTNKAAREMAGR
+62 TFTNKAAREMAER
-75 ARTLDER
+75 ARALDER
-82 TARSV
+82 AGRSS

-101 YAEWAELS
+101 YAEWAGLS

-127 LPQLNKQEAQRFMR
+127 LPQLNKQEAQRFIR

-156 QLVMIDPAPE
+156 QLTMIDPAPE
-166 FATIYR
+166 FAVIYR
-172 TYQQRLRETGNADF
+172 AYQQRLRETGNADF
-186 GDLIMLPVKLL
+186 GDLIMLPVQLL
-197 QEHSAIAQQLHR
+197 QEHTAITQQLHR

-218 YQDSND
+218 YQDSNS
-224 AQFRLLRELTGKD
+224 AQFQLLRELTGED

-286 LRVAGSIVSRNE
+286 LRVADSVVSRNE
-298 GRLGKTLIAARGS
+298 GRLGKTLIAARGT
-311 GGQKPCLYYLPSQD
+311 GGQKPSLYYLPSQD
-325 AEAELCVRLIK
+325 AEAELCVQLIK
-336 KAVRAGGAYSDWAI
+336 KAVRAGGSYSDWAI

-357 SLNFETAFLHEKI
+357 SLNFETTFLHEKI

-403 AFRRMVNKPTRGI
+403 AFRRMVNKPARGI

-421 NKLVAYARAV
+421 NKLIAYARAA
-431 FAGSPAATGI
+431 FASLSANTDSSENAGEAAEAGSSVFDTSPEQDSRSAQQEFTQLQEPTALPLRQQTEDTPQQQPQQGADYI
-441 TASAALSA
+441 TV
-449 SADLLGAEGAN
+449 LLGAGA
-460 ARQEPTQ
+460 
-467 LQDTAARQPE
+467 
-477 LSHPQNTSAQPPQPE
+477 
-492 LAQLQDATAQPLR
+492 
-505 RLQQLDYITALLEA
+505 
-519 GEKLSISKKAGTA
+519 KLPIPKKAGTA
-532 LREFLNTLYALRS
+532 LQEFLNTLYSLRS
-545 LLAEYSAAD
+545 LLAEYDSANTAGAAAFDTAVEADAQAD
-554 DTSSARGTDSEAMNA
+554 DLWSDAPIGSTIDTGASEQ
-569 PVFSNNTARTNTDTD
+569 
-584 SNLDDTTGTDAD
+584 
-596 GINGAVLTD
+596 AVTQ
-605 TAATTAGITDAAAT
+605 
-619 AATTDLSALSA
+619 
-630 KLLPGQGLAA
+630 KHGQQGERLAA
-640 FVLTVIEQSGLGIF
+640 FVLAVIEQTGLGVF

-677 SLYPCSTAGLT
+677 SLYPCSATGLT

-713 TIHNTKG
+713 TMHNTKG

-736 PRNDTIGEDMEEE
+736 PRNDESAEDMEEE

-761 DSLYITSCAARRMYG
+761 DALYMTSCAARRMYG
-776 KLSFMEPSRFL
+776 KLSYMEPSRFL
-787 AEIDEGLVD
+787 AEIDSGLVD
-796 VAGQPVAGFAAPAD
+796 VIGQSIASFASPAD

-828 YGYIVQSRQSG
+828 YGYVVQSRQSG

-844 TVQFETGAQKR
+844 TVQFENGSQKR
-855 FFPEYQRGQLLRVD
+855 FFPVYQKSQLFRVD

>member
-1 MEETCEYLSVLNP
+1 MGNYLSVLNP

-44 IAWLIAEQE
+44 IAWLIAEQD

-62 TFTNKAAREMAGR
+62 TFTNKAAREMAER
-75 ARTLDER
+75 ARALDER
-82 TARSV
+82 AGRSS

-101 YAEWAELS
+101 YAKWAGLS

-127 LPQLNKQEAQRFMR
+127 LPQLNKQEAQRFIR
-141 KISRAKDYCLLPDSP
+141 KIARAKDYCLLPDSP
-156 QLVMIDPAPE
+156 QLAAIDPAPE
-166 FATIYR
+166 FAVIYR
-172 TYQQRLRETGNADF
+172 AYQQRLRETGNADF
-186 GDLIMLPVKLL
+186 GDLIMLPVQLL
-197 QEHSAIAQQLHR
+197 QEHTAIAQQLHR

-218 YQDSND
+218 YQDSNS
-224 AQFRLLRELTGKD
+224 AQFQLLRELTGED

-286 LRVAGSIVSRNE
+286 LRVADSVVSRNE
-298 GRLGKTLIAARGS
+298 GRLGKTLIAARGT

-325 AEAELCVRLIK
+325 AEAELCVQLIK

-357 SLNFETAFLHEKI
+357 SLNFETTFLHEKI

-403 AFRRMVNKPTRGI
+403 AFRRMVNKPARGI

-421 NKLVAYARAV
+421 NKLVAYARAA
-431 FAGSPAATGI
+431 FASLSAHIDSPANAGEAAEAGTSTFGSSPEQYSR
-441 TASAALSA
+441 SAQ
-449 SADLLGAEGAN
+449 
-460 ARQEPTQ
+460 QEFTQ
-467 LQDTAARQPE
+467 LQHNSVHSQQPE
-477 LSHPQNTSAQPPQPE
+477 LS
-492 LAQLQDATAQPLR
+492 QLQEPAALP
-505 RLQQLDYITALLEA
+505 LQQQSEDTPQQQPQQGADYITVLLGA
-519 GEKLSISKKAGTA
+519 GAKLPISKKAGTA
-532 LREFLNTLYALRS
+532 LQEFLNTLHSLRS
-545 LLAEYSAAD
+545 LLAEYDSA
-554 DTSSARGTDSEAMNA
+554 
-569 PVFSNNTARTNTDTD
+569 NTDTVF
-584 SNLDDTTGTDAD
+584 DTAD
-596 GINGAVLTD
+596 TISAASVD
-605 TAATTAGITDAAAT
+605 TAADINAQANALRADASTGSTIDTGAAEQAVT
-619 AATTDLSALSA
+619 Q
-630 KLLPGQGLAA
+630 KHGQQGERLAA
-640 FVLTVIEQSGLGIF
+640 FVLAVIEQTGLGVF

-677 SLYPCSTAGLT
+677 SLYPCSAAGLT

-713 TIHNTKG
+713 TMHNTKG

-736 PRNDTIGEDMEEE
+736 PRNDESAEDMEEE

-761 DSLYITSCAARRMYG
+761 DALYMTSCAARRMYG
-776 KLSFMEPSRFL
+776 KLSYMEPSRFL
-787 AEIDEGLVD
+787 AEIDSGLVD
-796 VAGQPVAGFAAPAD
+796 VIGQSIASFASPVD
-810 EEAALWK
+810 EEASLWK

-828 YGYIVQSRQSG
+828 YGYVVQSRQSG

-844 TVQFETGAQKR
+844 TVQFENGSQKR
-855 FFPEYQRGQLLRVD
+855 FFPVYQKSQLFRVD

>member
-1 MEETCEYLSVLNP
+1 MEETCGYLSVLNP

-44 IAWLIAEQE
+44 IAWLIAEQG

-62 TFTNKAAREMAGR
+62 TFTNKAAREMAER
-75 ARTLDER
+75 ARALDER
-82 TARSV
+82 AGRSS

-101 YAEWAELS
+101 YAEWAGLS

-127 LPQLNKQEAQRFMR
+127 LPQLNKQEAQRFIR

-156 QLVMIDPAPE
+156 QLTMIDPAPE
-166 FATIYR
+166 FAVIYR
-172 TYQQRLRETGNADF
+172 AYQQRLRETGNADF
-186 GDLIMLPVKLL
+186 GDLIMLPVQLL
-197 QEHSAIAQQLHR
+197 QEHTAIAQQLHR

-218 YQDSND
+218 YQDSNS
-224 AQFRLLRELTGKD
+224 AQFQLLRELTGED

-286 LRVAGSIVSRNE
+286 LRVADSVVSRNE
-298 GRLGKTLIAARGS
+298 GRLGKTLIAARGT

-325 AEAELCVRLIK
+325 AEAELCVQLIK
-336 KAVRAGGAYSDWAI
+336 KAVRAGGSYSDWAI

-357 SLNFETAFLHEKI
+357 SLNFETTFLHEKI

-403 AFRRMVNKPTRGI
+403 AFRRMVNKPARGI

-421 NKLVAYARAV
+421 NKLIAYARAA
-431 FAGSPAATGI
+431 FASLSANTDSSENAGEAAEAGSSEQDSRSAQQEFTQLQEPTALPLRQQTEDTPQQQPQQGADYI
-441 TASAALSA
+441 TV
-449 SADLLGAEGAN
+449 LLGAGA
-460 ARQEPTQ
+460 
-467 LQDTAARQPE
+467 
-477 LSHPQNTSAQPPQPE
+477 
-492 LAQLQDATAQPLR
+492 
-505 RLQQLDYITALLEA
+505 
-519 GEKLSISKKAGTA
+519 KLPIPKKAGTA
-532 LREFLNTLYALRS
+532 LQEFLNTLHSLRS
-545 LLAEYSAAD
+545 LLAEYDSANTAGAAAFDTAVEADAQAD
-554 DTSSARGTDSEAMNA
+554 DLWSDAPIGSTIDTGASEQ
-569 PVFSNNTARTNTDTD
+569 
-584 SNLDDTTGTDAD
+584 
-596 GINGAVLTD
+596 AVTQ
-605 TAATTAGITDAAAT
+605 
-619 AATTDLSALSA
+619 
-630 KLLPGQGLAA
+630 KHGQQGERLAA
-640 FVLTVIEQSGLGIF
+640 FVLAVIEQTGLGVF

-677 SLYPCSTAGLT
+677 SLYPCSAAGLT

-713 TIHNTKG
+713 TMHNTKG

-736 PRNDTIGEDMEEE
+736 PRNDESAEDMEEE

-761 DSLYITSCAARRMYG
+761 DALYMTSCAARRMYG
-776 KLSFMEPSRFL
+776 KLSYMEPSRFL
-787 AEIDEGLVD
+787 AEIDSGLVD
-796 VAGQPVAGFAAPAD
+796 VIGQSIANFASPAD

-828 YGYIVQSRQSG
+828 YGYVVQSRQSG
-839 GELVI
+839 SELVI
-844 TVQFETGAQKR
+844 TVQFENGSQKR
-855 FFPEYQRGQLLRVD
+855 FFPVYQKSQLFRVD

>member
-44 IAWLIAEQE
+44 IAWLIAEQG

-62 TFTNKAAREMAGR
+62 TFTNKAAREMAER
-75 ARTLDER
+75 ARALDER
-82 TARSV
+82 AGRSS

-101 YAEWAELS
+101 YAEWAGLS

-127 LPQLNKQEAQRFMR
+127 LPQLNKQEAQRFIR

-156 QLVMIDPAPE
+156 QLTMIDPAPE
-166 FATIYR
+166 FAVIYR
-172 TYQQRLRETGNADF
+172 AYQQRLRETGNADF
-186 GDLIMLPVKLL
+186 GDLIMLPVQLL
-197 QEHSAIAQQLHR
+197 QEHTAIAQQLHR

-218 YQDSND
+218 YQDSNS
-224 AQFRLLRELTGKD
+224 AQFQLLRELTGED

-286 LRVAGSIVSRNE
+286 LRVADSVVSRNE
-298 GRLGKTLIAARGS
+298 GRLGKTLIAARGT

-325 AEAELCVRLIK
+325 AEAELCVQLIK
-336 KAVRAGGAYSDWAI
+336 QAVRAGGSYSDWAI

-357 SLNFETAFLHEKI
+357 SLNFETTFLHEKI

-403 AFRRMVNKPTRGI
+403 AFRRMVNKPARGI

-421 NKLVAYARAV
+421 NKLIAYARAA
-431 FAGSPAATGI
+431 FASLSANTDSSENAGEAAEAGSSEQDSRSAQQGADYI
-441 TASAALSA
+441 TV
-449 SADLLGAEGAN
+449 LLGAGA
-460 ARQEPTQ
+460 
-467 LQDTAARQPE
+467 
-477 LSHPQNTSAQPPQPE
+477 
-492 LAQLQDATAQPLR
+492 
-505 RLQQLDYITALLEA
+505 
-519 GEKLSISKKAGTA
+519 KLPIPKKAGTA
-532 LREFLNTLYALRS
+532 LQEFLNTLHSLRS
-545 LLAEYSAAD
+545 LLAEYDSANTAGAAAFDTAVEADAQAD
-554 DTSSARGTDSEAMNA
+554 DLWSDAPIGSTIDTGASEQ
-569 PVFSNNTARTNTDTD
+569 
-584 SNLDDTTGTDAD
+584 
-596 GINGAVLTD
+596 AVTQ
-605 TAATTAGITDAAAT
+605 
-619 AATTDLSALSA
+619 
-630 KLLPGQGLAA
+630 KHGQQGERLAA
-640 FVLTVIEQSGLGIF
+640 FVLAVIEQTGLGVF

-677 SLYPCSTAGLT
+677 SLYPCSAAGLT

-713 TIHNTKG
+713 TMHNTKG

-736 PRNDTIGEDMEEE
+736 PRNDESAEDMEEE

-761 DSLYITSCAARRMYG
+761 NALYMTSCAARRMYG
-776 KLSFMEPSRFL
+776 KLSYMEPSRFL
-787 AEIDEGLVD
+787 AEIDSGLVD
-796 VAGQPVAGFAAPAD
+796 VIGQSIASFASPAD

-828 YGYIVQSRQSG
+828 YGYVVQSRQSG
-839 GELVI
+839 SELVI
-844 TVQFETGAQKR
+844 TVQFESGSQKR
-855 FFPEYQRGQLLRVD
+855 FFPEYQRQQLLRVD